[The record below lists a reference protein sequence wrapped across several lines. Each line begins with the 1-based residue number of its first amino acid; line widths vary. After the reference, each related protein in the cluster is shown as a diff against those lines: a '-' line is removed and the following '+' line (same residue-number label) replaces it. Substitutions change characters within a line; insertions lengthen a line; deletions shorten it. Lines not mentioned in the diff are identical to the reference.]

1 MKVLIDRHKGGIII
15 IDDDV
20 YVIDTA
26 NITRDDAEA
35 ILEKDFSVVEIKGR
49 RFRDAYVEVSQ

>member
-1 MKVLIDRHKGGIII
+1 
-15 IDDDV
+15 V

-35 ILEKDFSVVEIKGR
+35 ILEKDFSVVETKGR
-49 RFRDAYVEVSQ
+49 RFRDAYVEVPQ